1 MLTAEQ
7 NDLLTRIGPGTPAGN
22 MMRRYW
28 QPIAAVSELEGKW
41 NIRVRLLGEDLVL
54 FRDKQGRIGLIDDP
68 ATPLDVMALKRK
80 ALSLHWELM
89 CTRSLFGTA
98 DIAEQGRLLARV
110 AAQMKAFPGYAQ
122 VRKVTATLEPWTVE
136 DGLLTPTLKIKRPRV
151 MEKFNAEIDGMYS
164 GH

>member
-1 MLTAEQ
+1 M
-7 NDLLTRIGPGTPAGN
+7 
-22 MMRRYW
+22 
-28 QPIAAVSELEGKW
+28 
-41 NIRVRLLGEDLVL
+41 L
-54 FRDKQGRIGLIDDP
+54 FRSLAVLNSARWKQL
-68 ATPLDVMALKRK
+68 A
-80 ALSLHWELM
+80 
-89 CTRSLFGTA
+89 
-98 DIAEQGRLLARV
+98 AEQGIADAAAAVGGAAAEKLLLARV